1 MTKVNRARQIQCATP
16 SPHRALALLCAL
28 LPMLLLAPWGVLAA
42 KQTLDMYVG
51 EVKVLEIDNIER
63 VAIGNPS
70 VASNSI
76 LPQGQLVVLADDVG
90 VTKMHIWLKDGAE
103 HDFEITVH
111 QKRTLD
117 SYQELVHLLAD
128 IPGIKAQK
136 VGEVTVVKGTIAPE
150 DKSYYDR
157 IMTRYSNVLNL
168 VKTSDSTS
176 DIEHL
181 LKDIPGIKVDEVS
194 GVPVISGEVSSEYAQ
209 VIKVVK
215 QKYPTLMNLTR
226 IHEAVAGKMVYMKV
240 RIMEM
245 NRSITENLGIN
256 WNVMQGIAGPSF
268 EFGVETNTSY
278 DDASILNNTQQS
290 SIPGSLAAAGKNS
303 ITNPVGY
310 FGIATGVSSVLNIYE
325 GTGDAIVLAE
335 PRLSTRSGGS
345 ADFLAG
351 GEYPVPTSNSMG
363 ATNVEFKK
371 YGISLNIQ
379 PTVDDTNNILAHIET
394 EISTIDEGNSVNG
407 IPGISTR
414 RTNTDVSLK
423 AEQTL
428 VIAGLVK
435 DEAGK
440 NYNKVKW
447 LGDVPVLGELFKSKS
462 FQNKQTE
469 LVIFITP
476 YIYDAASEL
485 NRKELEKS
493 EAIDR
498 EFARILE
505 GESILE

>member
-335 PRLSTRSGGS
+335 PRLSTRPGGS